1 MSTPG
6 WYPDPGGQPG
16 AYRYWDGSGWTN
28 QLTSQP
34 GGAAPVPPSG
44 RPGPSSGA
52 TGASGGV
59 PTWTPA
65 PGGPGAGGSAANAAA
80 PARSNRRWL
89 IGLIAVVVAL
99 VVIVVLVVRGLGGV
113 LSGVSGLPG
122 GDPSSNACPQPEA
135 NSSPTPQPGDGRV
148 HSGPLSYPQ
157 LPAPWGN
164 PLPNTEVPFGRDVL
178 QQFVQTEQNKQDPMM
193 SWGAAVMVGEL
204 VAGDGFFEPKDGA
217 EIVLKCVTGT
227 FYGDAEVTRNDKVSK
242 AMTVDGHDAWIMRSD
257 LSFSISGLD
266 ATNELLTVVIVDLEN
281 GSAGLFASSVPGN
294 APQYDAPAEQ
304 AMQGLRVS

>member
-34 GGAAPVPPSG
+34 AGPPA
-44 RPGPSSGA
+44 GPA
-52 TGASGGV
+52 TGPANSNPN
-59 PTWTPA
+59 PT
-65 PGGPGAGGSAANAAA
+65 GSAAGPAWSPTSTGATAGTGTAGYAAT
-80 PARSNRRWL
+80 PPKKGRGWL
-89 IGLIAVVVAL
+89 VALIAVAVVL
-99 VVIVVLVVRGLGGV
+99 VIVVVLVVRNLGGALV
-113 LSGVSGLPG
+113 GLPGLPG
-122 GDPSSNACPQPEA
+122 GNPSSNACPQPEA
-135 NSSPTPQPGDGRV
+135 NSSPTPRPPDGRV

-157 LPAPWGN
+157 LPSPWGA
-164 PLPNTEVPFGRDVL
+164 PLPNNEVPFGRDVL
-178 QQFVQTEQNKQDPMM
+178 QQFVQTEQTPTM

-227 FYGDAEVTRNDKVSK
+227 FYGDAEVTRHDTVSK
-242 AMTVDGHDAWIMRSD
+242 AMTVDGHDAWIMESD
-257 LSFSISGLD
+257 LSFSIEGLK

-294 APQYDAPAEQ
+294 SPQYNAPAER
-304 AMQGLRVS
+304 AMQGLRVG

>member
-16 AYRYWDGSGWTN
+16 AFRYWDGSGWTN

-34 GGAAPVPPSG
+34 GGTPS
-44 RPGPSSGA
+44 PAPSSGA
-52 TGASGGV
+52 PGPAASSAG
-59 PTWTPA
+59 PTWSPA
-65 PGGPGAGGSAANAAA
+65 PGAAGSGPGAAYAAA
-80 PARSNRRWL
+80 PRRSSRRWL
-89 IGLIAVVVAL
+89 IGLIAVAVAL
-99 VVIVVLVVRGLGGV
+99 VVVVALVVRGLGGV
-113 LSGVSGLPG
+113 LGGVPGLPG

-135 NSSPTPQPGDGRV
+135 NSSPTPQPADGRV

-157 LPAPWGN
+157 LPAPWEQ
-164 PLPNTEVPFGRDVL
+164 PLPNTQVPFGRDVL
-178 QQFVQTEQNKQDPMM
+178 QQFVQTEQTPKIR
-193 SWGAAVMVGEL
+193 WGAAVMVGEL

-227 FYGDAEVTRNDKVSK
+227 FYGDAEVTRNDTRSQ
-242 AMTVDGHDAWIMRSD
+242 AMTVDGHEAWIMESD
-257 LSFSISGLD
+257 LSFSIPGLE

-294 APQYDAPAEQ
+294 SPQYNAPAKQ

>member
-34 GGAAPVPPSG
+34 AGPP
-44 RPGPSSGA
+44 PGPTTSDPNPGGRA
-52 TGASGGV
+52 TGPAWS
-59 PTWTPA
+59 PTSTST
-65 PGGPGAGGSAANAAA
+65 GSAAGAGAGYAAT
-80 PARSNRRWL
+80 PQRKGRGWL
-89 IGLIAVVVAL
+89 VALIAVAVVL
-99 VVIVVLVVRGLGGV
+99 VIVVVLVVRNLGGV
-113 LSGVSGLPG
+113 LGGLPGLPG
-122 GDPSSNACPQPEA
+122 GNPSSNACPQPEA
-135 NSSPTPQPGDGRV
+135 NSSPTPQPADGRV

-157 LPAPWGN
+157 LPSPWGA
-164 PLPNTEVPFGRDVL
+164 PQANTEVPFGRDVL
-178 QQFVQTEQNKQDPMM
+178 QQFVQTEQTPTM

-227 FYGDAEVTRNDKVSK
+227 FYGDAEVTRHDTVSK
-242 AMTVDGHDAWIMRSD
+242 AMTVDGHDAWIMESD
-257 LSFSISGLD
+257 LSFSIKGLD

-304 AMQGLRVS
+304 AMKGLRVS

>member
-16 AYRYWDGSGWTN
+16 AYRYWDGTGWTN
-28 QLTSQP
+28 QLTSDP

-44 RPGPSSGA
+44 GPGPSGS
-52 TGASGGV
+52 ASG
-59 PTWTPA
+59 
-65 PGGPGAGGSAANAAA
+65 GAGGSAWGPTTGLPGAGGATTYAAA
-80 PARSNRRWL
+80 PTRSSRRWL
-89 IGLIAVVVAL
+89 IGLIAVAVAL
-99 VVIVVLVVRGLGGV
+99 IVVVVLVVRGLGGV
-113 LSGVSGLPG
+113 LGGVPGLPG
-122 GDPSSNACPQPEA
+122 GDPSTNVCPQPETS
-135 NSSPTPQPGDGRV
+135 SSPTPQPADGRV
-148 HSGPLSYPQ
+148 HSGPLSYPK
-157 LPAPWGN
+157 LPAPWGE

-178 QQFVQTEQNKQDPMM
+178 QQFVQTEQTPTM

-227 FYGDAEVTRNDKVSK
+227 FYGDAEVTRNDTVSK
-242 AMTVDGHDAWIMRSD
+242 AMTVDGHQAWIMESD
-257 LSFSISGLD
+257 LSFSITGLE

-294 APQYDAPAEQ
+294 APQYTAPAEQ
-304 AMQGLRVS
+304 AMRGLRVS